1 MKKFVVENWKQA
13 LMSIA
18 IGACIAF
25 ITELAKGM
33 VHFLQSIP
41 TEPVAAG
48 GGMLHYIIKH
58 IKIG

>member
-1 MKKFVVENWKQA
+1 MFTFIQQNWKQA
-13 LMSIA
+13 IMSIA

-41 TEPVAAG
+41 TEPVAAS
-48 GGMLHYIIKH
+48 GGMLHYIAKH
-58 IKIG
+58 IKIT